1 MNLIYAVEM
10 AGMGLMGMGGL
21 AGVAG
26 NPANPLQNLNDYM
39 YQNLMNLLKANPQ
52 FLAGGIPTKL
62 FSQIMEPPKL
72 PVYNVG
78 VGHSVIQQPNVL
90 LKEFID

>member
-1 MNLIYAVEM
+1 MEM
-10 AGMGLMGMGGL
+10 AGMGLMGMAGMAGM

-52 FLAGGIPTKL
+52 FLAGGIPTKI
-62 FSQIMEPPKL
+62 FSQIMEPPKMPL
-72 PVYNVG
+72 YNVG
-78 VGHSVIQQPNVL
+78 VNRFEIIYVTYYLVL
-90 LKEFID
+90 EAMN